1 MQKLSVTMHT
11 ISSRDRR
18 YNQQKHETRDTQRH
32 KRQPKH
38 RTNNENEKDK
48 SNDQQN
54 EKSKHRAY
62 AMQKDARDDQTLE
75 TSNSNDK
82 KTQSIGKYKRD
93 KRDEQISTDET
104 EAWGRHDN
112 QQEDK
117 TSGDNDASDRTT
129 GNKADQ

>member
-1 MQKLSVTMHT
+1 
-11 ISSRDRR
+11 
-18 YNQQKHETRDTQRH
+18 
-32 KRQPKH
+32 
-38 RTNNENEKDK
+38 
-48 SNDQQN
+48 
-54 EKSKHRAY
+54 
-62 AMQKDARDDQTLE
+62 MQKDARDDQTLE

-104 EAWGRHDN
+104 EAWGRLDN